1 MSEHKTFYIT
11 TPIYYPSDKL
21 HIGHS
26 YTTVACDALARFK
39 RMQGYDVM
47 FLTGTDEHGQ
57 KIQDKAA
64 DAGVT
69 PKEYVD
75 KIVATVKDLWKL
87 LDVSYD
93 RFIRTTDDY
102 HMESCQKIF
111 TKLYEQGD
119 IYKGEYIGHYCKP
132 CESFWTDSQLVDGK
146 CPDCGRE
153 VYDAHEEAYFFKTSK
168 YADRLLK
175 LYEENP
181 QFIQPESRKNEMIA
195 FIKQGLQDTCV
206 SRTSVKW
213 GIPVP
218 FDPKHTMYVW
228 VDALSNYISALGY
241 GNETYHDYDKFWPAD
256 LHMVGKEILRF
267 HTILWPAMLMA
278 LDLPLPK
285 RVFGHGWLLMNGGK
299 MSKSVGNVVDPVI
312 LCNRYGVDAIRY
324 FLLREIPFGNDGMF
338 TNEALINR
346 INSDLANDLGNLLS
360 RTVAMC
366 EKYFGGTVHHVA
378 GTEAIDAELEGMIN
392 GLTAK
397 VTADMDN
404 LTIPQALME
413 IFAVIQRANKYI
425 DETTPWVLAKDEAQQ
440 DRLAEV
446 LYNLTESITIGASLL
461 HSFLPETAE
470 KIVAQLN
477 TTLREF
483 DDLDKFG
490 LYESGTK
497 VTDKPEILF
506 GRLKAE
512 DVMPEVEKIQ
522 AVQKA
527 EFEAEQAK
535 LAAVEGKA
543 ACGCGAGENA
553 ADGADLE
560 PMDVEAKEEITFD
573 DFEKLQFQVGEIVKC
588 EAVAK
593 SKKLL
598 CSQVRIGNQTKQIV
612 SGIRK
617 YYSPEEMVGKKVMV
631 LVNLKPAKLAGVLS
645 EGMLLCAEDAE
656 GNLALLTPEKPMPAG
671 APIE

>member
-312 LCNRYGVDAIRY
+312 LCDRYGVDAIRY
-324 FLLREIPFGNDGMF
+324 FLLREINLGSDGNFSRD
-338 TNEALINR
+338 ALITRVNA
-346 INSDLANDLGNLLS
+346 DLANDLGNLLH
-360 RTVAMC
+360 RTVSMI
-366 EKYFGGTVHHVA
+366 EKYHGGIVADTGASEPIDDELKALVKETVANYVKA
-378 GTEAIDAELEGMIN
+378 
-392 GLTAK
+392 
-397 VTADMDN
+397 MDN
-404 LTIPQALME
+404 ME
-413 IFAVIQRANKYI
+413 INTAIKGVWALISRANKYI
-425 DETTPWVLAKDEAQQ
+425 DETAPWILAKDEAKA
-440 DRLAEV
+440 DRLKTV
-446 LYNLTESITIGASLL
+446 MYNLA
-461 HSFLPETAE
+461 ETLR
-470 KIVAQLN
+470 IVAILISPYIPTTSPKIYTQL
-477 TTLREF
+477 
-483 DDLDKFG
+483 G
-490 LYESGTK
+490 LAVPEQFLLADAEWGGLANGTK
-497 VTDKPEILF
+497 VCKGEPLYPRIEVTEDGATIIGGKRYEHKAAAPAPAPAKEAKPAMEPIKPEIAF
-506 GRLKAE
+506 
-512 DVMPEVEKIQ
+512 P
-522 AVQKA
+522 
-527 EFEAEQAK
+527 
-535 LAAVEGKA
+535 
-543 ACGCGAGENA
+543 
-553 ADGADLE
+553 
-560 PMDVEAKEEITFD
+560 
-573 DFEKLQFQVGEIVKC
+573 DFEKIDLRVGKVLEAEKVK
-588 EAVAK
+588 K

-598 CSQVRIGNQTKQIV
+598 KLQVEIGDEVRTIV
-612 SGIRK
+612 SGISQ
-617 YYSPEEMVGKKVMV
+617 YYEPEQMVGKNVV
-631 LVNLKPAKLAGVLS
+631 VVANLAPAKLMGIES
-645 EGMLLCAEDAE
+645 FGMLLCASDGQ
-656 GNLALLTPEKPMPAG
+656 GNLALVDPQNLASGSRVK
-671 APIE
+671 

>member
-241 GNETYHDYDKFWPAD
+241 GNEKYHDYDKFWPAD

-312 LCNRYGVDAIRY
+312 LCDRYGVDAIRY

-338 TNEALINR
+338 TNEALITR

-366 EKYFGGTVHHVA
+366 EKYFGGTVHNVA
-378 GTEAIDAELEGMIN
+378 GTEAIDTELETMVN
-392 GLTAK
+392 ELTAK
-397 VTADMDN
+397 VTADMDS

-425 DETTPWVLAKDEAQQ
+425 DETAPWALAKDEANKARLESVLYHLCEGTARVRHPAERIPAHHRTQ
-440 DRLAEV
+440 DDGTAGSGRICSGPDQDHLRRTGDLHRAQGRGTVPRIDVAKEIAHLKEEDEKRKAAAEAANKAKAEAEKKAAAPAEESTVDFTHEEEIDFDTFCKVELRVAEV
-446 LYNLTESITIGASLL
+446 RACENL
-461 HSFLPETAE
+461 
-470 KIVAQLN
+470 
-477 TTLREF
+477 
-483 DDLDKFG
+483 
-490 LYESGTK
+490 
-497 VTDKPEILF
+497 
-506 GRLKAE
+506 
-512 DVMPEVEKIQ
+512 
-522 AVQKA
+522 
-527 EFEAEQAK
+527 
-535 LAAVEGKA
+535 
-543 ACGCGAGENA
+543 
-553 ADGADLE
+553 
-560 PMDVEAKEEITFD
+560 KE
-573 DFEKLQFQVGEIVKC
+573 
-588 EAVAK
+588 

-598 CSQVRIGNQTKQIV
+598 HLTVFDGERERCIL
-612 SGIRK
+612 SGIAK
-617 YYSPEEMVGKKVMV
+617 WFKPEDLIGKKIGIV
-631 LVNLKPAKLAGVLS
+631 
-645 EGMLLCAEDAE
+645 C
-656 GNLALLTPEKPMPAG
+656 NLAPRPMMKG
-671 APIE
+671 ASMSARA